1 MHSKRIQEKVKH
13 DYDTI
18 ADSFSK
24 TRQGNWKDFDR
35 FSPYLKKSAAVLDL
49 GCGNGRL
56 LGFLKPFGITDYL
69 GIDQSKALLKEAR
82 QLHPQSEFLEADM
95 SEPLPIKKSFDVIF
109 AIASFHHLPPKD
121 QLKTLRAWK
130 KQLKPG
136 GTLLM
141 TNWNLHQ
148 PSFWPQLLKSFCLP
162 RFGFRGVLVPW
173 QGVLERY
180 YFAFTK
186 RRLSQLLKK
195 AGFIVLVNDYIRDGE
210 SANLFNGKNI
220 LSIARYEPDGRPH

>member
-1 MHSKRIQEKVKH
+1 
-13 DYDTI
+13 
-18 ADSFSK
+18 
-24 TRQGNWKDFDR
+24 
-35 FSPYLKKSAAVLDL
+35 
-49 GCGNGRL
+49 
-56 LGFLKPFGITDYL
+56 
-69 GIDQSKALLKEAR
+69 
-82 QLHPQSEFLEADM
+82 
-95 SEPLPIKKSFDVIF
+95 
-109 AIASFHHLPPKD
+109 
-121 QLKTLRAWK
+121 
-130 KQLKPG
+130 
-136 GTLLM
+136 M